1 MTPRLLVRSQRSIAW
16 ASTAMVV
23 GALALPLIAHA
34 SRQSPFTNAGAQ
46 LGTVATQAGAEVTVE
61 EGALEDL
68 IGRIIGAALS
78 IAGVFFFGYIVWAGY
93 LWMTAHGEEDKITQ
107 AKKMISGGV
116 IGLAI
121 VIAAYAITVFIV
133 TKLTEATGIQ

>member
-1 MTPRLLVRSQRSIAW
+1 
-16 ASTAMVV
+16 MVV
-23 GALALPLIAHA
+23 GALALPLVAHMA
-34 SRQSPFTNAGAQ
+34 RDPFRDAGTQ
-46 LGTVATQAGAEVTVE
+46 LGTVATQAGQEGSVK
-61 EGALEDL
+61 EGALEET
-68 IGRIIGAALS
+68 IGGIIKAAIS

-121 VIAAYAITVFIV
+121 ILAAYAITVFVV